1 MCERGVVPSRSS
13 AEWTPK
19 RSVEFECAR
28 RGQDQLVS
36 GCVALLRR
44 QDADDDLVIA
54 LGGPGA
60 RTILDSGP
68 RPVYLYWLRVWAA
81 RGLLH
86 AYAEQAEE
94 AVLEALSDEH
104 WRVREMAAK
113 VIARY
118 RIGAAFEAVAEL
130 RDDPV
135 PRVRAAAHR
144 AVVLL
149 TAAGS

>member
-36 GCVALLRR
+36 GCVA
-44 QDADDDLVIA
+44 
-54 LGGPGA
+54 
-60 RTILDSGP
+60 
-68 RPVYLYWLRVWAA
+68 
-81 RGLLH
+81 
-86 AYAEQAEE
+86 
-94 AVLEALSDEH
+94 
-104 WRVREMAAK
+104 
-113 VIARY
+113 RY

-130 RDDPV
+130 RHDPV
-135 PRVRAAAHR
+135 TRVRAAVHR